1 MRRKP
6 HTHPAASFAIIGLGV
21 LGGPLDVAVN
31 VAFPAITAAF
41 SLELQAIQ
49 WVVVAYMLSYSSL
62 ILISGRLG
70 DLFGHHR
77 VFRAGLAV
85 SAVAFLGCALAPG
98 YGWLLAARALQGAGI
113 ALVIGC
119 APALAL
125 SVYPDAERTR
135 VLARLGAVIA
145 FGLAL
150 GPLAG
155 GLLLEL
161 SDWRAVFWA
170 RVPLMLA
177 ALLLLARVPA
187 APVAAGGRR
196 FDAPGAALLIACTS
210 MLLLALAASGPAAA
224 ALGALALAAT
234 AWFIV
239 RELRSAEPILQL
251 RLFADPAFSLVN
263 LSSVAVN
270 FAGFAVFLLG
280 PYWFANIAGLS
291 ALSGGMLLACAP
303 AGALVGAALAGRLVP
318 RLGAYRAAAWSA
330 ALLLAGLALTAFW
343 SPATGVAAMAAA
355 LLLQGLGIG
364 TFQVAYTDIVIAALP
379 PQDRG
384 VAGSLANLTRTLG
397 VVGGA
402 TLLSALFQGAKVD
415 ALDAGLDDSA
425 AFVAGFRHAVA
436 WATGGLGL
444 FVAAMLLRRERAV
457 NRRN

>member
-1 MRRKP
+1 MRRAP
-6 HTHPAASFAIIGLGV
+6 PAHPAASFAIIGLGV
-21 LGGPLDVAVN
+21 LGGPLDAAVN
-31 VAFPAITAAF
+31 VAFPAITADFA
-41 SLELQAIQ
+41 LELQAIQ
-49 WVVVAYMLSYSSL
+49 WVVVSYMLSYSGL

-98 YGWLLAARALQGAGI
+98 YGWLLGARALQGAGI

-125 SVYPDAERTR
+125 SIYPEAERTR

-155 GLLLEL
+155 GLLVEL

-196 FDAPGAALLIACTS
+196 FDAPGATLLIACTS
-210 MLLLALAASGPAAA
+210 LLLLALAASGLAAVMM
-224 ALGALALAAT
+224 GALALAAT
-234 AWFIV
+234 AWFVV
-239 RELRSAEPILQL
+239 RESRLAEPILQP
-251 RLFADPAFSLVN
+251 RLFADPAFALVN

-280 PYWFANIAGLS
+280 PYWFATIAGLS
-291 ALSGGMLLACAP
+291 ALAGGMLLAVAP

-318 RLGAYRAAAWSA
+318 RLGAYRAAAFSA
-330 ALLLAGLALTAFW
+330 ALLLAGLALTAAW
-343 SPATGVAAMAAA
+343 GPATGVSAMAAA

-364 TFQVAYTDIVIAALP
+364 TFQVAYTDIVIGALP

-402 TLLSALFQGAKVD
+402 TLLSALFQGAKID
-415 ALDAGLDDSA
+415 ALGTGLDDGA
-425 AFVAGFRHAVA
+425 AFVAGFRHALA

-444 FVAAMLLRRERAV
+444 FVAAMLLRSGSAGQ
-457 NRRN
+457 RRN